1 MNGWTISTWEA
12 VGSILG
18 IIGVVLM
25 IRQHLLAWPVGLVQ
39 VAIYAWIFFSAKL
52 YSDALLQ
59 IIFFVLLVYGWWRWW
74 KGIESEQERHDLPV
88 TSLSTGGRLV
98 CGALGLLATA
108 GWGEFMRRHT
118 DAALPHWDAFI
129 LAFSMIAQW
138 MQARKK
144 IENWSVWIA
153 VNAVAIGV
161 YFSKHLYFTAALYA
175 VFLGLAVAGHVS
187 WKRHPMG
194 GGS

>member
-1 MNGWTISTWEA
+1 MNGWTISAWEA
-12 VGSILG
+12 AGSILG

-39 VAIYAWIFFSAKL
+39 VAIYAWIFFTAKL

-74 KGIESEQERHDLPV
+74 RGVESGHERHELPV
-88 TSLSTGGRLV
+88 TSLSPGGRLFCV
-98 CGALGLLATA
+98 VLGLLATA

-144 IENWSVWIA
+144 IENWAVWIVVNTVA
-153 VNAVAIGV
+153 VGV
-161 YFSKHLYFTAALYA
+161 YLSKDLYFTAVLYA

-187 WKRHPMG
+187 WRRHRMG